1 MKEYGRKAAARVGAQ
16 ASGRE
21 HKRGRAPRFARS
33 HSDSTIPYGKTQG
46 RKERISHVLTQY
58 PAVEDSV
65 LSCILIIPQKQTREI
80 RLVLSPLEDGDSA

>member
-1 MKEYGRKAAARVGAQ
+1 MNKRGIKAAARVGAQ

-33 HSDSTIPYGKTQG
+33 HLDSTIPYGKTQG